1 MHVIQYYCDLGPKC
15 NGWLVGWMAKR
26 DIITSVAQV
35 TSRKHC
41 RWILLL
47 LEYIVRI
54 TFYIPFKLI
63 ITWEQLDTTFP
74 RYVIYWGSRSWN
86 LVAWFARDSC
96 VQPPRL
102 VRRPSKH
109 AGANQIATRLLVHCS
124 GPARCCS
131 QPASR
136 PAVIGLLP
144 AVAPT
149 DLRSRQQKSG
159 QLICTHFWKNVFIF
173 VTTTPIDIKTQHMSP
188 AHGRYESVCQ
198 ISPSYDAALRRR

>member
-1 MHVIQYYCDLGPKC
+1 
-15 NGWLVGWMAKR
+15 MAKR

-131 QPASR
+131 QPASQPAGCYR
-136 PAVIGLLP
+136 PTACGR
-144 AVAPT
+144 T
-149 DLRSRQQKSG
+149 DRPKVTAAKVWAAYMHAFLEKCLYFRNDDPYR
-159 QLICTHFWKNVFIF
+159 HKN
-173 VTTTPIDIKTQHMSP
+173 P
-188 AHGRYESVCQ
+188 AHVSCTWSVRVCV
-198 ISPSYDAALRRR
+198 PNFAVVRRGV